1 MRVGRCAHH
10 VVAAMVGCLPIV
22 GCIAE
27 ASDPPTLAPLGQ
39 ADSGEETDGGA
50 TVPKGTTTSESTSGS
65 SSTGSSGSS
74 FVDPGRGGSAGSS
87 SSSSRDG
94 ASDSGLGVGSSGSSG
109 TGESSGSGAGSSG
122 SSGGLSSDSGS
133 GSSSGGSIGYTF
145 DASTGCPPPS
155 GATPTWSSIWTKD
168 GFSNTCHSC
177 HKQAS
182 SASTAYTWLKQQGQ
196 ISGTTSPIASEENS
210 VLYIFQGSM
219 PPDGN
224 GIDEAAKCAIVD
236 WAAAGASND

>member
-1 MRVGRCAHH
+1 MI
-10 VVAAMVGCLPIV
+10 GCLPIV

-27 ASDPPTLAPLGQ
+27 ASDPPTLASLGQ
-39 ADSGEETDGGA
+39 ADSGEETDSGA

-74 FVDPGRGGSAGSS
+74 FVDPGLGSTGSA

-94 ASDSGLGVGSSGSSG
+94 ASDSGLGGSSS
-109 TGESSGSGAGSSG
+109 
-122 SSGGLSSDSGS
+122 GLSSDSGS
-133 GSSSGGSIGYTF
+133 GGGSSSGGSIGYTF

-168 GFSNTCHSC
+168 GFSNTCQRC

>member
-1 MRVGRCAHH
+1 MRVGRGAHH
-10 VVAAMVGCLPIV
+10 VVAAMIGCLPIV

-27 ASDPPTLAPLGQ
+27 ASDPPTLASLGQ
-39 ADSGEETDGGA
+39 ADSGEETDSGA

-74 FVDPGRGGSAGSS
+74 FVDPGLGSTGSA

-94 ASDSGLGVGSSGSSG
+94 ASDSGLCGSSSGSSG
-109 TGESSGSGAGSSG
+109 SGDSFGSSSG
-122 SSGGLSSDSGS
+122 SSSGLSSDSGS
-133 GSSSGGSIGYTF
+133 GGGSSSGGSIGYTF

-168 GFSNTCHSC
+168 GFSNTCQRC